1 MRKDVKLGFTIG
13 GVLLAVLIVYV
24 LVISSGP
31 PQHRNDVSLV
41 KPELSPADNGGGG
54 GASGNKTGD
63 AAAPVPKSSASDRD
77 VDAAKIDPFKP
88 TIPDTAAGHANGSD
102 AEKPQTSGGGEDK
115 WAAALHTGKV
125 PAEQLPLLMTKTPS
139 PTDSRTSGAATPVS
153 AGASDPAATSANVQG
168 APNGS
173 DSASAQAAGPS
184 VAGGGE
190 SIASQIL
197 GSTASTQPSDTA
209 SGSGTAATSGSRT
222 HVVQRGES
230 FATIAAAVYGNAAY
244 YPHLLRANPNV
255 DPKKLKPGMT
265 VNIPEPAEVVAAHN
279 ASSPSASSDSTGT
292 AGANGTNGMSTGTA
306 GAGSGASLAGRA
318 TGGNAAAPTLDEKSQ
333 YRVQASDS
341 LYKISLKLYG
351 KADRVDKLYELNKDV
366 IGANPAHLKTGMVLK
381 LPEPPSSGS
390 SATAAR

>member
-24 LVISSGP
+24 LVVSSGP

-41 KPELSPADNGGGG
+41 KPELAPADAGPA
-54 GASGNKTGD
+54 GASGKQSGE
-63 AAAPVPKSSASDRD
+63 AAAASAPKPSSSDRE

-88 TIPDTAAGHANGSD
+88 TIPATD
-102 AEKPQTSGGGEDK
+102 ASKSPQPTPGVEDK
-115 WAAALHTGKV
+115 WAAALNTGKV
-125 PAEQLPLLMTKTPS
+125 PAEQLPLLMTKTPTPS
-139 PTDSRTSGAATPVS
+139 DARNGGGSATPANAVSADGASSAKAPGDQNASDSAAAATP
-153 AGASDPAATSANVQG
+153 P
-168 APNGS
+168 PP
-173 DSASAQAAGPS
+173 GPS

-197 GSTASTQPSDTA
+197 GSGSSTQPSETSSGA
-209 SGSGTAATSGSRT
+209 SAAAPATGART

-230 FATIAAAVYGNAAY
+230 FATIAAAVYGNSAY
-244 YPHLLRANPNV
+244 YPHLLRANPNI

-265 VNIPEPAEVVAAHN
+265 VTIPDPAQVVAAHN
-279 ASSPSASSDSTGT
+279 GPVAASHETPSAVGTNSGAAVSAASSDS
-292 AGANGTNGMSTGTA
+292 
-306 GAGSGASLAGRA
+306 ASAKS
-318 TGGNAAAPTLDEKSQ
+318 AAPAIDEKSQ

-341 LYKISLKLYG
+341 LYKISLRLYG

-366 IGANPAHLKTGMVLK
+366 IGANPAHLKAGMVLK
-381 LPEPPSSGS
+381 LPEAPTSGS